1 MCRLQ
6 IDVTKE
12 ASLSASDVRRYLILT
27 YQQCSGLTLDMLR
40 TMRECPPCLVTELK
54 GKVGAITQGGGEKSV
69 ETHQQKQTV
78 AVPWLSLPS
87 VFPAGGP
94 QAVQQG
100 KGLCRRRCHVDRWG
114 GSGLICSRL

>member
-69 ETHQQKQTV
+69 ERHTSRSKQLLY
-78 AVPWLSLPS
+78 PGFPFLQFSLP
-87 VFPAGGP
+87 V
-94 QAVQQG
+94 VHR
-100 KGLCRRRCHVDRWG
+100 L
-114 GSGLICSRL
+114 CSREKVSVGGVVTWTGGVGQV